1 MLRQL
6 ENEGHEIGSHGAL
19 HVLSENYI
27 RENSYDEYIKNEID
41 ANIFA
46 MKKHGFDP
54 KSFAYPYGAKYW
66 FTDMMLLKKFKILRG
81 VETINN
87 ERDLTYIIHLTE
99 TGPCLLLESIRER
112 A

>member
-1 MLRQL
+1 
-6 ENEGHEIGSHGAL
+6 
-19 HVLSENYI
+19 
-27 RENSYDEYIKNEID
+27 
-41 ANIFA
+41 